1 MGENK
6 SIWDKI
12 RSGFLSK
19 KSDNIA
25 RPDEESS
32 SGTDESIEDKLRE
45 KLVITKVE
53 HDPGSLEQI
62 KLLIRTIENDYSEL
76 PATEFYEKYYTD
88 YLLGLF
94 SDKSDYMNY
103 LRFYDNNILGF
114 LLVNILAEKYY
125 ILQMDY
131 KDFPDELLPEYIEE
145 RLATDYGISVT
156 GLDNLEYTEKKG
168 EMYESSYVEVLQK
181 ILQNIGF
188 RLVWFL
194 LDNDQ
199 YYVAVVPSDVPLDDM
214 WHEIELYY

>member
-25 RPDEESS
+25 RPDEESL

-145 RLATDYGISVT
+145 RLASDYGISVT
-156 GLDNLEYTEKKG
+156 GLENLEYTEEKG
-168 EMYESSYVEVLQK
+168 EMYESSYVE
-181 ILQNIGF
+181 ILQNILQHIGF

-199 YYVAVVPSDVPLDDM
+199 YYVAVVPSDLPLDDM